1 MRTQVL
7 LKRFRTLWKLVNTQT
22 KEITLLCIG
31 KKYLYQLRFSGFKYI
46 YIHIALGSNSKC
58 ENYFSHLVGEHAA
71 N

>member
-7 LKRFRTLWKLVNTQT
+7 PKRSCTLWKLVNTQT
-22 KEITLLCIG
+22 KEITLLCIE
-31 KKYLYQLRFSGFKYI
+31 KNICISCVLVALSV

-58 ENYFSHLVGEHAA
+58 ENYFSHLVSEHAA